1 MDKLTQLEK
10 FTEESLKKLGD
21 RLRVIRK
28 EKGYKNHEKFAY
40 DSDISRSQYGRYEKG
55 TDMRISSLL
64 KILHVH
70 KMSLSEFFEKGFEGE
85 L

>member
-64 KILHVH
+64 KILNVH